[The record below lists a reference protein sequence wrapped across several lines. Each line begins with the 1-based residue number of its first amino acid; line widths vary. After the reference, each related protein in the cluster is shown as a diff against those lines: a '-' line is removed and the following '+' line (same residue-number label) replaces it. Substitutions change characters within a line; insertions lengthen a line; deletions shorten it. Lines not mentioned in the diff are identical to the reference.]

1 MKNNLIFINPK
12 PDFIPNWYVAQS
24 LGFPSCL
31 PEMFLRTFTIALIL
45 TATLLFEELDQRLD
59 AIAADSGSS
68 IGVSQKLDQWKGHHD
83 LLCRLVEQ
91 INGSVGIVLSIF
103 LVHGFCVMP
112 ELLYTAYLLFPSL
125 IYLTSWLPCV
135 YNVLYYFYRL
145 AVVLIICHRLNRQVG
160 LYIVS
165 LKN

>member
-1 MKNNLIFINPK
+1 M
-12 PDFIPNWYVAQS
+12 AQS

-31 PEMFLRTFTIALIL
+31 PEMILRTFTITLIL
-45 TATLLFEELDQRLD
+45 TATLLFEELDQRLE

-68 IGVSQKLDQWKGHHD
+68 LEISLKLDQWKGHHD

-112 ELLYTAYLLFPSL
+112 ELLYTAYLRFPSL
-125 IYLTSWLPCV
+125 IHLRSILYLRNWWPCFCNIV
-135 YNVLYYFYRL
+135 YYFYRL
-145 AVVLIICHRLNRQVG
+145 AIVLIICHRLNRQVG
-160 LYIVS
+160 LYIV
-165 LKN
+165 